1 MKKYILPILLVT
13 FIVVAVVVGTAADTK
28 TGPKLAYIDPNKIL
42 QNYDKWITFQKQ
54 MEDEISK
61 YQTELDKIKDQTQ
74 KQQKY
79 YEYQQ
84 TINTK
89 IAQTQAQIESEILQK
104 VKEYA
109 EVMGYDFVFNSTTMA
124 YGASYYNITDAFIQY
139 LKKAKK

>member
-124 YGASYYNITDAFIQY
+124 YGASSYNITDAFIQY

>member
-28 TGPKLAYIDPNKIL
+28 TSPKLAYIDPNKIL

-124 YGASYYNITDAFIQY
+124 YGASSYNITDAFIQY

>member
-28 TGPKLAYIDPNKIL
+28 TSPKLAYIDPNKIL

-79 YEYQQ
+79 CEYQQ

-109 EVMGYDFVFNSTTMA
+109 EVMGYDFVFNRTTMA
-124 YGASYYNITDAFIQY
+124 YGASSYNITDAFIQY